1 VLRIITKPQKVNG
14 KVWDPSKGFYNKD
27 FNFTSGI
34 INTGASF
41 RQKYG
46 IFTAKIKLADHNVRN
61 AFWLIGD
68 RITPHVDVCRSG
80 SGKVWFDLFSSPG
93 NHYKKSIGSRYL
105 SDFYIYTLEWTSQS
119 LIWKINGVE
128 VMRQTTA
135 VPQEEMYINLAGGV
149 DKPIG
154 GISSMEIDWIR
165 VYREK

>member
-1 VLRIITKPQKVNG
+1 MLRIITKPQKING

-46 IFTAKIKLADHNVRN
+46 TFSAKIKLADHNVRN
-61 AFWLIGD
+61 TFWLIGD
-68 RITPHVDVCRSG
+68 RITPHIDVCRSG
-80 SGKVWFDLFSSPG
+80 GGKVWFDLFTSPG
-93 NHYKKSIGSRYL
+93 SHYKKSIGSRYL
-105 SDFYIYTLEWTSQS
+105 SDFYIYTLEWTPQS

-128 VMRQTTA
+128 VMRQTTG

-165 VYREK
+165 VYQEK